1 MTLSEKL
8 ASILK
13 DEQLQDDEAKIQ
25 TIISGLGE
33 YMVSKDQY
41 NKKAKEVNSAT
52 EELTKK
58 VKELEEKTLSAE
70 QIKEKEVKAALD
82 KAAKAETNY
91 LKKSNRLEAIGILS
105 NAGISKE
112 EYDVF
117 LDDIV
122 STDLDKTKA
131 LANNIAQTVAKQ
143 TKKAIEATKKEIQG
157 NNPVPPASDKSNA
170 GIMTQ
175 EKFNK
180 LTYSEEL
187 KFAAEHPE
195 EYKNFVN

>member
-52 EELTKK
+52 EELTAKI
-58 VKELEEKTLSAE
+58 KELEEKTLTAE
-70 QIKEKEVKAALD
+70 QLKEKEVKAALE
-82 KAAKAETNY
+82 KANKAETDY
-91 LKKSNRLEAIGILS
+91 LKKSNRLEAIGILRE
-105 NAGISKE
+105 AKISEE
-112 EYDVF
+112 EYNDF

-122 STDLDKTKA
+122 STDLEKTKA
-131 LANNIAQTVAKQ
+131 LANNIARTVSKQ
-143 TKKAIEATKKEIQG
+143 RKKAIEETKKEIQG
-157 NNPVPPASDKSNA
+157 NNPTPPASNNNDA
-170 GIMTQ
+170 GVMTQ
-175 EKFNK
+175 EKFDK
-180 LTYSEEL
+180 LTYSQEL

-195 EYKNFVN
+195 EYKNFIK

>member
-1 MTLSEKL
+1 MTLSEKI

-52 EELTKK
+52 EELTAKI
-58 VKELEEKTLSAE
+58 KELEEKTLTAE
-70 QIKEKEVKAALD
+70 QLKEKEVKAALE
-82 KAAKAETNY
+82 KASKAETDY
-91 LKKSNRLEAIGILS
+91 LKKSNRLEAIGILKG
-105 NAGISKE
+105 ADISEE
-112 EYDVF
+112 EYNDF

-122 STDLDKTKA
+122 STDLEKTKA
-131 LANNIAQTVAKQ
+131 LANNIARTVSKQ
-143 TKKAIEATKKEIQG
+143 RKKAIEETKKEIQG
-157 NNPVPPASDKSNA
+157 NNPTPPASDNNDA

-175 EKFNK
+175 EKFDK
-180 LTYSEEL
+180 LTYSQEL

-195 EYKNFVN
+195 EYKNFIK

>member
-13 DEQLQDDEAKIQ
+13 NEQLQDDEAKIQ

-41 NKKAKEVNSAT
+41 NKKAKEVNTAT
-52 EELTKK
+52 EELTAK
-58 VKELEEKTLSAE
+58 VKELEEKTLTAE
-70 QIKEKEVKAALD
+70 QLKEKEVKAALE
-82 KAAKAETNY
+82 KANKAETNY
-91 LKKSNRLEAIGILS
+91 LKKSNRLEAIGILNS
-105 NAGISKE
+105 ANIGE
-112 EYDVF
+112 DEYKDF

-122 STDLDKTKA
+122 STDLEKTKA
-131 LANNIAQTVAKQ
+131 LATNIAQTVSNQ
-143 TKKAIEATKKEIQG
+143 RKKAIEETKKEIQG
-157 NNPVPPASDKSNA
+157 NNPVPPASNKNDG

-175 EKFNK
+175 EKFNE

-187 KFAAEHPE
+187 KFAAEHPD
-195 EYKNFVN
+195 EYKKFIK

>member
-13 DEQLQDDEAKIQ
+13 NEQLQDDEAKIQ

-41 NKKAKEVNSAT
+41 NKKAKEVNTAT
-52 EELTKK
+52 EELTAK
-58 VKELEEKTLSAE
+58 VKELEEKTLTAE
-70 QIKEKEVKAALD
+70 QLKEKEVKAALE
-82 KAAKAETNY
+82 KANKAEINY
-91 LKKSNRLEAIGILS
+91 LKKSNRLEAIGILNS
-105 NAGISKE
+105 ANIGE
-112 EYDVF
+112 DEYKNF

-122 STDLDKTKA
+122 STDLEKTKA
-131 LANNIAQTVAKQ
+131 LATNIAQTVSNQ
-143 TKKAIEATKKEIQG
+143 RKKAIEETKKEIQG
-157 NNPVPPASDKSNA
+157 NNPVPPASNKNDG

-187 KFAAEHPE
+187 KFAAEHPD
-195 EYKNFVN
+195 EYKKFIK

>member
-52 EELTKK
+52 EELTAKI
-58 VKELEEKTLSAE
+58 KELEEKTLTAE
-70 QIKEKEVKAALD
+70 QLKEKEVKAALD
-82 KAAKAETNY
+82 KANKAETDY
-91 LKKSNRLEAIGILS
+91 LKKSNRLEAIGILRGA
-105 NAGISKE
+105 NISE
-112 EYDVF
+112 DEYNDF

-131 LANNIAQTVAKQ
+131 LANNIARTVSKQ
-143 TKKAIEATKKEIQG
+143 RKKAIEETKKEIQG
-157 NNPVPPASDKSNA
+157 NNPTPPASNNNDA
-170 GIMTQ
+170 GVMTQ
-175 EKFNK
+175 EKFDK
-180 LTYSEEL
+180 LTYSQEL
-187 KFAAEHPE
+187 KFATEHPE
-195 EYKNFVN
+195 EYKNFIK

>member
-13 DEQLQDDEAKIQ
+13 DEQLADDEAKIK

-41 NKKAKEVNSAT
+41 NKKAKEVDTTNET
-52 EELTKK
+52 LTAKI
-58 VKELEEKTLSAE
+58 KELEEKNLTVE
-70 QIKEKEVKAALD
+70 QIKEREVQAALK
-82 KAAKAETNY
+82 KAKDTETNY
-91 LKKSNRLEAIGILS
+91 LKKTNRLEAIGILKGANIDESEYS
-105 NAGISKE
+105 N
-112 EYDVF
+112 F

-122 STDLDKTKA
+122 STDLEKTKS
-131 LANNIAQTVAKQ
+131 LANNIAQTVSMQ
-143 TKKAIEATKKEIQG
+143 RQKAIEATKKEIQG
-157 NNPVPPASDKSNA
+157 NNPVPPASDKNND
-170 GIMTQ
+170 GVMTQ

-187 KFAAEHPE
+187 RFAKEFPE
-195 EYKNFVN
+195 EYKNFIK

>member
-13 DEQLQDDEAKIQ
+13 DEQLADDEAKIK

-41 NKKAKEVNSAT
+41 NKKAKEVDTTNET
-52 EELTKK
+52 LTAKI
-58 VKELEEKTLSAE
+58 KELEEKNLTVE
-70 QIKEKEVKAALD
+70 QIKEREVQAALK
-82 KAAKAETNY
+82 KAKDTETNY
-91 LKKSNRLEAIGILS
+91 LKKTNRLEAIGILKGANIDESEYS
-105 NAGISKE
+105 N
-112 EYDVF
+112 F

-122 STDLDKTKA
+122 STDLEKTKS
-131 LANNIAQTVAKQ
+131 LANNIAQTVSMQ
-143 TKKAIEATKKEIQG
+143 RQKAIEATKKEIQG
-157 NNPVPPASDKSNA
+157 NNPVPPASDKNND
-170 GIMTQ
+170 GVMTQ

-187 KFAAEHPE
+187 RFAKEFPE
-195 EYKNFVN
+195 EYKKFIK

>member
-13 DEQLQDDEAKIQ
+13 NEQLQDDEAKIQ

-33 YMVSKDQY
+33 YMVSKEQY
-41 NKKAKEVNSAT
+41 NKKAKEVNTAT
-52 EELTKK
+52 EELTAK
-58 VKELEEKTLSAE
+58 VKELEEKTLTAE
-70 QIKEKEVKAALD
+70 QLKEKEVKAALE
-82 KAAKAETNY
+82 KANKAEINY
-91 LKKSNRLEAIGILS
+91 LKKSNRLEAIGILNS
-105 NAGISKE
+105 ANIGE
-112 EYDVF
+112 DEYKNF

-122 STDLDKTKA
+122 STDLEKTKA
-131 LANNIAQTVAKQ
+131 LATNIAQTVSNQ
-143 TKKAIEATKKEIQG
+143 RKKAIEETKKEIQG
-157 NNPVPPASDKSNA
+157 NNPVPPASNKNDG

-187 KFAAEHPE
+187 KFAAEHPD
-195 EYKNFVN
+195 EYKKFIK

>member
-52 EELTKK
+52 EELTAKI
-58 VKELEEKTLSAE
+58 KELEEKTLTAE
-70 QIKEKEVKAALD
+70 QLKEKEVKAALE
-82 KAAKAETNY
+82 KANKAETDY
-91 LKKSNRLEAIGILS
+91 LKKSNRLEAIGILRGA
-105 NAGISKE
+105 NISE
-112 EYDVF
+112 DEYNDF

-131 LANNIAQTVAKQ
+131 LANNIARTVSKQ
-143 TKKAIEATKKEIQG
+143 RKKAIEETKKEIQG
-157 NNPVPPASDKSNA
+157 NNPTPPASNNNDT

-175 EKFNK
+175 EKFDK
-180 LTYSEEL
+180 LTYSQEL
-187 KFAAEHPE
+187 RFAAEHPE
-195 EYKNFVN
+195 EYKNFIK